1 MELRGPSTACSNT
14 SLVDGDFSGGADIP
28 TITTTFDESSSNIVA
43 GTPTAGT
50 YNPSGNLDN
59 CIGGS
64 PFGPWSLWIGDNN
77 GADPLCVSSYQVEVC
92 AAIHQKIQRCT
103 ASPNRVVNDPG
114 SIASGYWW

>member
-50 YNPSGNLDN
+50 YNPSRKSRQLHWR
-59 CIGGS
+59 IA
-64 PFGPWSLWIGDNN
+64 LWTLVLMDWG
-77 GADPLCVSSYQVEVC
+77 
-92 AAIHQKIQRCT
+92 
-103 ASPNRVVNDPG
+103 
-114 SIASGYWW
+114 